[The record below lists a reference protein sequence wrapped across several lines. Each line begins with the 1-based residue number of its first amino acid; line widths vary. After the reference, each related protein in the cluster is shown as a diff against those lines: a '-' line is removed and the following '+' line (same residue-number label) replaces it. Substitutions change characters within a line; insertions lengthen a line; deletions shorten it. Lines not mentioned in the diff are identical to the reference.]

1 MTIEK
6 ITDNWV
12 GLDYWLVNDRFAI
25 YSDGVV
31 YDTKQARDIPS
42 YIFNLKHKLIEG
54 VL

>member
-6 ITDNWV
+6 ITDYA
-12 GLDYWLVNDRFAI
+12 LDYWLVNDRFAI
-25 YSDGVV
+25 YSDGVI

-42 YIFNLKHKLIEG
+42 YIFDLKDKLIEG